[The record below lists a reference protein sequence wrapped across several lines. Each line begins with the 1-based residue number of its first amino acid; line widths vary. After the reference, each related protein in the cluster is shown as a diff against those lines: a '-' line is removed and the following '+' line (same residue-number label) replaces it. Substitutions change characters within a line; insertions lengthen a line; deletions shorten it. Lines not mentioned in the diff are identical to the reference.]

1 MTDSGIVKEF
11 NIIVGSDGK
20 IRVLQTPAS
29 GIRLNAFIQLSTK
42 EKDTINFLIRML
54 RQNQLTNQRD
64 LQLLGVHLYDV
75 LFKDNNIGRALN
87 SFLQGSDAQ
96 EVAFLR
102 IKLEF
107 EENQTELERWPWEYL
122 FCPDT
127 GTFLAARSDIVLI
140 RHVPLKNVER
150 IRSLLIDDPIVKI
163 LFVAASPKGLT
174 PVQYRS
180 VLDALKELAKMHS
193 KIKLTSLTSP
203 KSDPMNRSS
212 MRSMATFDEFI
223 KQLTKLNPHIIHFIG
238 HGRYKDE
245 NDQQSGQLAFLA
257 ENGSVDWVDD
267 IDFATRLAVIRPLR
281 LVFLQACESA
291 ASNPYE
297 AISGVTGYLAY
308 QNIPALV
315 AMQYRVEN
323 QVANIFAQA
332 FYHALADDKEVDAA
346 VQAGRAEI
354 QDTIREKARNYA
366 FGLPVLYL
374 RGSGGL
380 FPQTKE
386 DSIDE
391 PLSTRPKG
399 IRETVKDTEQK
410 LTVIG
415 GRSLEVHTPPDLCVW
430 CGSKFDISDDYCA
443 NCGGS
448 LICQNC
454 KSYIK
459 KRGNFC
465 VKCREPLD
473 PPPKPS
479 VKKPG

>member
-1 MTDSGIVKEF
+1 MCQVAST
-11 NIIVGSDGK
+11 
-20 IRVLQTPAS
+20 VLQTPAS
-29 GIRLNAFIQLSTK
+29 GIRLNALIQLSTK

-54 RQNQLTNQRD
+54 RQNQLTNQHD

-75 LFKDNNIGRALN
+75 LFKENNIGRALS

-96 EVAFLR
+96 EVDFLR

-107 EENQTELERWPWEYL
+107 EENQTELEKWPWEYL
-122 FCPDT
+122 FCPDI
-127 GTFLAARSDIVLI
+127 GTFLAARTDIVLI

-163 LFVAASPKGLT
+163 LFVAASPSDLT
-174 PVQYRS
+174 LVQYRS
-180 VLDALKELAKMHS
+180 VLDVLKELEKKKMPG
-193 KIKLTSLTSP
+193 KIKVTLLASP
-203 KSDPMNRSS
+203 NNDSINRSS
-212 MRSMATFDEFI
+212 MKPVPMATFDEFVR
-223 KQLTKLNPHIIHFIG
+223 QLTKLNPHVIHFIG
-238 HGRYKDE
+238 HGRYNDE
-245 NDQQSGQLAFLA
+245 KVQQCGQLAFLA
-257 ENGSVDWVDD
+257 ENGFVDWVDD
-267 IDFATRLAVIRPLR
+267 IDFATRLAEVRPLR

-291 ASNPYE
+291 DSNPYE

-315 AMQYRVEN
+315 AMQYKVEN
-323 QVANIFAQA
+323 QIANIFAQA
-332 FYHALADDKEVDAA
+332 FYHALANYKEVDAA

-354 QDTIREKARNYA
+354 QNTIREKARNYA

-380 FPQTKE
+380 FPQTSDFIETLPARSKK
-386 DSIDE
+386 IQ
-391 PLSTRPKG
+391 G
-399 IRETVKDTEQK
+399 TVKDTEQK

-415 GRSLEVHTPPDLCVW
+415 GRSLEVHIPPDFCVW

-443 NCGGS
+443 NCGG
-448 LICQNC
+448 LLVCQNC
-454 KSYIK
+454 KSYVK
-459 KRGNFC
+459 KPGNFC

-479 VKKPG
+479 MKKPG